1 MSRPRPQRPRYT
13 GPGMTAGNMRN
24 GVRNLDL
31 YCRLCHHTALL
42 NVDHPPEDFEL
53 MKINR
58 QLVCTCC
65 GPIGETDCRP
75 NWAERKVLPN
85 LTGDQYP
92 KRRVLSD

>member
-13 GPGMTAGNMRN
+13 GPDMTAGNMRAN

-42 NVDHPPEDFEL
+42 NVDHLPEDFEL

-58 QLVCTCC
+58 QLVCTRC
-65 GPIGETDCRP
+65 GSIGETDCRL
-75 NWAERKVLPN
+75 NWVERMSRPS
-85 LTGDQYP
+85 LTADQYLKMP
-92 KRRVLSD
+92 